1 MWNSW
6 NLQAPAW
13 FRNCSRPLKWWLEA
27 SLLRQ
32 VLEKGVSCKIGIGYW
47 CCQNLTYLA
56 DVSDSWCQNTFLR
69 NKLNDSPCNP
79 QKHTSSDVI
88 PPPWLLHK
96 NPPVVLRNPV
106 LPDNTIFSCCFMSIR
121 LKPAKWCCVKGPVGP
136 PSVQHHCLADNRE
149 ACHSWLDV
157 LVICFFLSRS
167 VNLGSPIFFC
177 L

>member
-13 FRNCSRPLKWWLEA
+13 FRNCSRPLQWWLEA

-69 NKLNDSPCNP
+69 NKLNDTPCNP

-88 PPPWLLHK
+88 PPPWLAQE
-96 NPPVVLRNPV
+96 P
-106 LPDNTIFSCCFMSIR
+106 TCCSQESCSSR
-121 LKPAKWCCVKGPVGP
+121 
-136 PSVQHHCLADNRE
+136 QHHIQLLFHEHQAQTSKMVLCE
-149 ACHSWLDV
+149 GSSWSSQCAAPLPSWQQRSLSQLTWWAGD
-157 LVICFFLSRS
+157 LFFS
-167 VNLGSPIFFC
+167 VTVC
-177 L
+177 